1 MRKVICVDQ
10 QRPILHNRLHSH
22 PVKLSAAL
30 LPAHA
35 LTDRLFYTCRCV
47 FIDSRSHCKDHEG
60 VLVPEPIRPPHGP
73 AGEEDPLQTGTWQ
86 RLHHRQTEGGHLD
99 LLTKMKQRLVDVR
112 VGFLR
117 EHSLPWNYIKIIW
130 AWIITILLVC
140 TQGPLIIGFSYLFIF
155 YHL

>member
-1 MRKVICVDQ
+1 MNTFIFFVPGIVEEYRPPFFDLVPIDPSFEEMRKVICVDQ

-35 LTDRLFYTCRCV
+35 LTAYLFYTCRCV

-73 AGEEDPLQTGTWQ
+73 AGEEDPLQTGTRQ

-99 LLTKMKQRLVDVR
+99 LLTKMKQRLVNVR

-117 EHSLPWNYIKIIW
+117 EHSLP
-130 AWIITILLVC
+130 
-140 TQGPLIIGFSYLFIF
+140 
-155 YHL
+155 